1 MIRLDRDAMV
11 DLAQNG
17 PSVCSDMRAFH
28 RLRASRIR
36 SSHRLHLRRYIVPIT
51 RSSLRATMA
60 PVDQTGRAEVRR
72 RLPGSRS
79 SPAGN
84 ETDRSRTR
92 HLGGESRERET
103 AARLDMGWLGEF
115 RVSGILL
122 IDPQPGGGLRS

>member
-17 PSVCSDMRAFH
+17 PSVCSDMGAFH

-72 RLPGSRS
+72 RLPGEADRARQGTKPIAQGHDIWEASLENGKPPRDS
-79 SPAGN
+79 TWAG
-84 ETDRSRTR
+84 
-92 HLGGESRERET
+92 
-103 AARLDMGWLGEF
+103 
-115 RVSGILL
+115 SGNSVY
-122 IDPQPGGGLRS
+122 QGFF